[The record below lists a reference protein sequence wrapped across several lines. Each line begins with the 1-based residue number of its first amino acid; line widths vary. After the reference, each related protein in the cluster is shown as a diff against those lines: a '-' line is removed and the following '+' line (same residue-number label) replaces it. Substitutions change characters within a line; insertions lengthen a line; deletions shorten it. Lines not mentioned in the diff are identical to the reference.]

1 MFTLM
6 SNFENQISLRIEYS
20 DPSAEETL
28 EHVLE

>member
-28 EHVLE
+28 EQVLE